1 MKLEWN
7 DDYADVGTYSLTI
20 TLDSGR
26 EVYLNVRDYCTCPY
40 QQAQKVK
47 NPREFG
53 HYHPYDFE
61 VDFCMGW
68 SMQKGFNAPEYDL
81 EKVKI
86 WAEDFL
92 LDGLIK
98 NYKETLTELEELKIN
113 AEQAQAIKDTRRN

>member
-26 EVYLNVRDYCTCPY
+26 EVYLNVRDYYSCPY
-40 QQAQKVK
+40 QQTQKAK
-47 NPREFG
+47 NPREFEY
-53 HYHPYDFE
+53 YHPYDFE
-61 VDFCMGW
+61 VDFGMGW

-98 NYKETLTELEELKIN
+98 NYKETLAELEELKIN